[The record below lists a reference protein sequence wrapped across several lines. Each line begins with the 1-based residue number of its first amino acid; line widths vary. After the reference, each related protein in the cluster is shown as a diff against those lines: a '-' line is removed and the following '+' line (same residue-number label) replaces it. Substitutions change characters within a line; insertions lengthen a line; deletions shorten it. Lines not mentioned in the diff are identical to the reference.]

1 MKRRGILLALSVALV
16 SSGVLSAPPASAA
29 PSEATE
35 QAEARINARLAK
47 RLENPRFGSDVAVA
61 VLDATSGRVIFSRKA
76 SQPMLPASNMKII
89 TAVTT
94 VAAVGP
100 DHVFRTAVFPGTAPG
115 EIVLQ
120 GGGDPLL
127 TSADLRSLASDVAA
141 SLDPAAPITVSTD
154 LNLFAPP
161 SRAPGWPRD
170 YIPSVASSVTSL
182 ARLGDYS
189 RDPVAGAL
197 KVFRQRL
204 ETLGFTVQQG
214 SEVDVAADATPLA
227 AVSKHSATEA
237 VHLML
242 RESENNVA
250 EVLFRQVAIAKGQ
263 PATWAGGQIAATAT
277 LAELGLDTAGLALMD
292 GSGLSRKD
300 RVTALT
306 LANVTRLS
314 STGDPARFAVMYD
327 ASAMPISG
335 VSGTLDSK
343 YGRFTTKQSRCARGE
358 VRAKTGTLFD
368 TIGLSG
374 VTIAT
379 DGQQKSFSILVN
391 DRPQRFTALATRQAA
406 DGLAAPVN
414 GCW

>member
-1 MKRRGILLALSVALV
+1 MKRHGVLLALSVVLV
-16 SSGVLSAPPASAA
+16 SSGVLAAPPAGAA
-29 PSEATE
+29 RSEATE

-47 RLENPRFGSDVAVA
+47 RVENPRFGRDVAVA
-61 VLDATSGRVIFSRKA
+61 VLDAASGRVIFSQKA
-76 SQPMLPASNMKII
+76 NQPMLPASNMKII
-89 TAVTT
+89 TAVTS
-94 VAAVGP
+94 VAALGP
-100 DHVFRTAVFPGTAPG
+100 DRVFRTAVFPGAAPG

-161 SRAPGWPRD
+161 SRAPGWPRQ

-189 RDPVAGAL
+189 RDPSVGAL
-197 KVFRQRL
+197 KVFNQRL
-204 ETLGFTVQQG
+204 ETLGFAVQRG
-214 SEVDVAADATPLA
+214 AEVDVAADATPLA
-227 AVSKHSATEA
+227 SVGKHSATEA

-263 PATWAGGQIAATAT
+263 PATWTGGQIAATAT
-277 LAELGLDTAGLALMD
+277 LAELGLDTAGLALVD
-292 GSGLSRKD
+292 GSGLSRND
-300 RVTALT
+300 RLTALA

-314 STGDPARFAVMYD
+314 STGDPARFAIMYD
-327 ASAMPISG
+327 ASSMPISG

-343 YGRFTTKQSRCARGE
+343 YGRFTTKQSRCAQGA

-374 VTIAT
+374 VTTAT
-379 DGQQKSFSILVN
+379 DGQQKAFSILVN

-406 DGLAAPVN
+406 DGLAATVN
-414 GCW
+414 GCR